1 MKALVYSGYRV
12 RPEVM
17 AVADPV
23 CPADGVVI
31 AVGANQTQPGFTR
44 PGSFAELV
52 AVHAAAAAT
61 RRHAAEIR
69 RARRTQ
75 RPRPT
80 ASARRSFRALR
91 ALRIA

>member
-1 MKALVYSGYRV
+1 MN
-12 RPEVM
+12 
-17 AVADPV
+17 
-23 CPADGVVI
+23 PAI
-31 AVGANQTQPGFTR
+31 IQAAAAERTR
-44 PGSFAELV
+44 DMY
-52 AVHAAAAAT
+52 AAAAT